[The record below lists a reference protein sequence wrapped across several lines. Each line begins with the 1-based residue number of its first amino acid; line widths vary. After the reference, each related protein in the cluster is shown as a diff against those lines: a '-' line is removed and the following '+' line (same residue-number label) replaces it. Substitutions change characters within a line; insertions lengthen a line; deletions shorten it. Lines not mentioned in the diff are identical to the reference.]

1 MIINFSI
8 KNFSSIKEEVLLT
21 FEADNLKELDEYY
34 LIEPIKGLKLLK
46 LGLIFGP
53 NASGKTTILKA
64 LDFIRN
70 LVLNPLER
78 KTEVFEFKPFLFDE
92 KTVSEN
98 TFFSL
103 EFIQNGVRY
112 LHEIEFNKE
121 AIVNEKLYFFNPN
134 KALVYNRATDLDKKL
149 SAIKFGSKITIN
161 KNHKGTLEANTLWNN
176 SVLGGYIKTNFDSH
190 ELQEVISWYKEVL
203 QPLITPKTDLYY
215 SISKKIEEEIIDK
228 KTVLEFLSKAD
239 FKISDIVIKKEKFL
253 LTREF
258 FNDIMANPLL
268 SDNVVNNT
276 KTGEPEMKKVYFQHT
291 INNQGKNSNY
301 TLSYEEESQG
311 TQRYYQFSGLLEL
324 MLNNPII
331 FSIDELESSLHPDL
345 LEHFLLSFL
354 TNTKTAQI
362 IATTHHRELLMKRDI
377 FRNDVIWFTEKK
389 ADGGTD
395 LYPLT
400 DFDSSVVRNTSS
412 IYNAYKIGKLG
423 ATPNL
428 RDVYMNTTD
437 EKK

>member
-1 MIINFSI
+1 MIINFHVKNFGSI
-8 KNFSSIKEEVLLT
+8 KDKVLLT
-21 FEADNLKELDEYY
+21 FEADNLKELEEYY

-70 LVLNPLER
+70 LILNPLEK
-78 KTEVFEFKPFLFDE
+78 KTEVFDFKPFLFDE
-92 KTVSEN
+92 ATALGN
-98 TFFSL
+98 THFSL

-134 KALVYNRATDLDKKL
+134 KALVYNRATDLGKKL
-149 SAIKFGSKITIN
+149 SSIKFGSKITIN

-176 SVLGGYIKTNFDSH
+176 SVLGGYVKTNFDSH
-190 ELQEVISWYKEVL
+190 ELQEVISWYETVL
-203 QPLITPKTDLYY
+203 QPLITPKTDLFQ
-215 SISKKIEEEIIDK
+215 SISKKIEEKIINK
-228 KTVLEFLSKAD
+228 ETVLEFLSKAD
-239 FKISDIVIKKEKFL
+239 FKISDIIIEKEKIQF
-253 LTREF
+253 T
-258 FNDIMANPLL
+258 NIIDIF
-268 SDNVVNNT
+268 SNNQDIT
-276 KTGEPEMKKVYFQHT
+276 EIEIIKTYFQHT
-291 INNQGKNSNY
+291 INNQDKNSNY
-301 TLSYEEESQG
+301 TLSYQEESQG

-324 MLNNPII
+324 MLNNSII

-354 TNTKTAQI
+354 TNAKTAQI

-428 RDVYMNTTD
+428 SDVYINTAD

>member
-1 MIINFSI
+1 MIINFHVKNFGSI
-8 KNFSSIKEEVLLT
+8 KDKVLLT
-21 FEADNLKELDEYY
+21 FEADNLKELEEYY

-70 LVLNPLER
+70 LILNPLEK
-78 KTEVFEFKPFLFDE
+78 KTEVFDFKPFLFDA
-92 KTVSEN
+92 TTALGN
-98 TFFSL
+98 THFSL

-134 KALVYNRATDLDKKL
+134 KALVYNRATDLGKKL
-149 SAIKFGSKITIN
+149 SSIKFGSKITIN

-176 SVLGGYIKTNFDSH
+176 SVLGGYVKTNFDSH
-190 ELQEVISWYKEVL
+190 ELQEVISWYETVL
-203 QPLITPKTDLYY
+203 QPLITPKTDLFQ
-215 SISKKIEEEIIDK
+215 SISKKIEEKIINK
-228 KTVLEFLSKAD
+228 ETVLEFLSKAD
-239 FKISDIVIKKEKFL
+239 FKISDIIIEKEKIQF
-253 LTREF
+253 T
-258 FNDIMANPLL
+258 NIIDIF
-268 SDNVVNNT
+268 SNNQDIT
-276 KTGEPEMKKVYFQHT
+276 EIEIIKTYFQHT
-291 INNQGKNSNY
+291 INNQDKNSNY
-301 TLSYEEESQG
+301 TLSYQEESQG

-354 TNTKTAQI
+354 TNAKTAQI

-428 RDVYMNTTD
+428 SDVYINTAD

>member
-1 MIINFSI
+1 
-8 KNFSSIKEEVLLT
+8 
-21 FEADNLKELDEYY
+21 FEADNLKELEEYY

-64 LDFIRN
+64 LDFIRT
-70 LVLNPLER
+70 LVLNPLEK

-92 KTVSEN
+92 KTVLEN

-112 LHEIEFNKE
+112 LHEIEFNQE

-176 SVLGGYIKTNFDSH
+176 SVVGGYIKTNFDSH
-190 ELQEVISWYKEVL
+190 ELQEVISWYETVL
-203 QPLITPKTDLYY
+203 QPIITPQTDLFQ
-215 SISKKIEEEIIDK
+215 SISKKIEDKIINK

-239 FKISDIVIKKEKFL
+239 FKISDIIIKKKKTQFS
-253 LTREF
+253 
-258 FNDIMANPLL
+258 NIIDIF
-268 SDNVVNNT
+268 SNNKDINEIEIINT
-276 KTGEPEMKKVYFQHT
+276 HFQHT

-301 TLSYEEESQG
+301 TLSYQEESQG

-395 LYPLT
+395 LYSLT

-428 RDVYMNTTD
+428 SDVYMNTTD

>member
-70 LVLNPLER
+70 LVLDPLEK
-78 KTEVFEFKPFLFDE
+78 KTAILEFKPFLFDE
-92 KTVSEN
+92 KTVLEN

-103 EFIQNGVRY
+103 EFIQNGVHY

-190 ELQEVISWYKEVL
+190 ELQEVISWYKTVL
-203 QPLITPKTDLYY
+203 QPLITPQTNLYY
-215 SISKKIEEEIIDK
+215 SISQKIEEEVIDK

-239 FKISDIVIKKEKFL
+239 FKISDIIIKKEKLQFSKEL
-253 LTREF
+253 LTF
-258 FNDIMANPLL
+258 ISYDSQLNVNQKNPIIE
-268 SDNVVNNT
+268 SK
-276 KTGEPEMKKVYFQHT
+276 KTYFQHT

-400 DFDSSVVRNTSS
+400 DFDSSVIRNTSS

-428 RDVYMNTTD
+428 SDVYMNTTD